1 MLLLILL
8 KMSRNIH
15 QSNITLS
22 NYPELHWILLPQNWR
37 RVSLFLRAWGYV
49 SLGNHHI
56 VFSSQSPDGLGRNLQ
71 YKSTR
76 RTKQSDNKAN
86 IDIFSKNA
94 WNFNTLNVKNFEY
107 TQKNHTYFQREL
119 EFILQLSCT
128 LYVVENFFLYF
139 LIQKVTFVFESLYPR
154 GLFGEPSK
162 DTQYRIF
169 DELAKGAILF
179 LDPGF
184 PNPIKTEMKM

>member
-1 MLLLILL
+1 MLLILL

-107 TQKNHTYFQREL
+107 TQKNHTYL
-119 EFILQLSCT
+119 KKIKDK
-128 LYVVENFFLYF
+128 
-139 LIQKVTFVFESLYPR
+139 IKISLY
-154 GLFGEPSK
+154 K
-162 DTQYRIF
+162 
-169 DELAKGAILF
+169 AKKGKLNIYEYKNESSL
-179 LDPGF
+179 
-184 PNPIKTEMKM
+184 IY